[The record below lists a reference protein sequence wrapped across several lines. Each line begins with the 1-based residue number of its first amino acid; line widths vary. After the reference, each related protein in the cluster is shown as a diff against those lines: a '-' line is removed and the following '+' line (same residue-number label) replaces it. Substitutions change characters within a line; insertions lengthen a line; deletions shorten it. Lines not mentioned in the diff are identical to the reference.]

1 MPDSASL
8 DLRATSKVELHR
20 HLEGSLRLRTII
32 DLSREAG
39 VPLPGRTAAELAPRA
54 LLVSPVDSLEDALA
68 GFAIAQS
75 SIRSYDAVRRIAR
88 EAVEDLDRENVRLAE
103 LRFSPH
109 FLCEPGG
116 LDWDGAMDAVV
127 AGVHEAVDAGCDVA
141 VGLIAIFSR
150 DYGLESARATVD
162 FALRHHDQLVGFD
175 IAGTEVGFP
184 PRTYRQVLSPLLDS
198 GLGLTAHYGESG
210 PPDYPREAIETLG
223 VARLG
228 HGLTVAQDDAVRDL
242 VVARGVVLEMCPTSN
257 WLTGGVASVAEHPVR
272 RLLRDGVK
280 VTINSDDPG
289 YMGIDLSHE
298 WEVARTEIR
307 FTDED
312 LRTVTRT
319 AIDASF
325 LPQHVKDRVRARHF
339 VWLGEGR

>member
-1 MPDSASL
+1 M
-8 DLRATSKVELHR
+8 
-20 HLEGSLRLRTII
+20 
-32 DLSREAG
+32 
-39 VPLPGRTAAELAPRA
+39 
-54 LLVSPVDSLEDALA
+54 
-68 GFAIAQS
+68 
-75 SIRSYDAVRRIAR
+75 
-88 EAVEDLDRENVRLAE
+88 
-103 LRFSPH
+103 
-109 FLCEPGG
+109 
-116 LDWDGAMDAVV
+116 
-127 AGVHEAVDAGCDVA
+127 
-141 VGLIAIFSR
+141 
-150 DYGLESARATVD
+150 
-162 FALRHHDQLVGFD
+162 
-175 IAGTEVGFP
+175 
-184 PRTYRQVLSPLLDS
+184 
-198 GLGLTAHYGESG
+198 
-210 PPDYPREAIETLG
+210 G

>member
-1 MPDSASL
+1 MTAGPV
-8 DLRATSKVELHR
+8 DLRALPKVELHR
-20 HLEGSLRLRTII
+20 HLEGAIRLATVF
-32 DLSREAG
+32 DLSRQAGLDLQADTPETFAPFALIREPVANLEEALSRFAFAQG
-39 VPLPGRTAAELAPRA
+39 CIRTYE
-54 LLVSPVDSLEDALA
+54 
-68 GFAIAQS
+68 G
-75 SIRSYDAVRRIAR
+75 VRRIAA
-88 EAVEDLDRENVRLAE
+88 EAVDDLGAENVRLAE
-103 LRFSPH
+103 LRFSPE
-109 FLCEPGG
+109 FMCEPAG
-116 LDWDGAMDAVV
+116 LDWDGAMESVV
-127 AGVHEAVDAGCDVA
+127 DGAHHASGEHDVE
-141 VGLIAIFSR
+141 VGLVAIFSR
-150 DYGLESARATVD
+150 DYGMESARRTVD
-162 FALRHHDQLVGFD
+162 FALRHREELVGFD
-175 IAGTEVGFP
+175 IAGSEIGYP
-184 PRTYRQVLSPLLDS
+184 PRLYAELVAPIREA
-198 GLGLTAHYGESG
+198 GLGLTTHYGESG
-210 PPDYPREAIETLG
+210 GPEYPAEAVRVLG
-223 VARLG
+223 TDRLG
-228 HGLTVAQDDAVRDL
+228 HGLS
-242 VVARGVVLEMCPTSN
+242 VARDPSVTALVIEHGVTLEMCPTSN